1 MRFFHKGD
9 VVVIVKPLCD
19 MSSYGVRDNTTKN
32 LRVGSVGV
40 VMDDSADDKS
50 DVYIDFES
58 NNPDGGKWFCDPRC
72 LDLVRDNKNKYRGS
86 GVTATINC
94 TKGKYDA
101 DDVGVPTIHRLN
113 QVLATCDMPTLNL
126 KDKVVVLDIQAKSG
140 WTSFY
145 KTDIAKV
152 KVKPLYCDVEYWI
165 DARQIDYDLTEEDK
179 GLPYPE
185 TKVTGADGVQVK
197 TDCGAPK
204 EEEIPTPI
212 KALKKATTFSI
223 GQSIQFIPDDSTE
236 VFMGIIEAYVVT
248 KKQIFLQTTN
258 GDLVLP
264 SRVLKKGETK

>member
-19 MSSYGVRDNTTKN
+19 MRSYIRADGATKN
-32 LRVGSVGV
+32 LRVGSIGV
-40 VMDDSADDKS
+40 VVGDCAEERGSI
-50 DVYIDFES
+50 YIDFEPAS
-58 NNPDGGKWFCDPRC
+58 PNGGKWFCNPSC
-72 LDLVRDNKNKYRGS
+72 LEIVRENKDKYVGS
-86 GVTATINC
+86 GITATIN
-94 TKGKYDA
+94 TVKAEYDVDMLGA
-101 DDVGVPTIHRLN
+101 PTVARFN
-113 QVLATCDMPTLNL
+113 QVLAKMDMPALNV
-126 KDKVVVLDIQAKSG
+126 KDKVVVLDIQYTAQYSNY
-140 WTSFY
+140 Y
-145 KTDIAKV
+145 KKEMAKV
-152 KVKPLYCDVEYWI
+152 KIKPLYCDAEYWI
-165 DARQIDYDLTEEDK
+165 DARQIDFDLTEEDK

-197 TDCGAPK
+197 ADCGAPK

-223 GQSIQFIPDDSTE
+223 GQSIQFIHDDSTE

>member
-9 VVVIVKPLCD
+9 VVVIVEPLCD
-19 MSSYGVRDNTTKN
+19 MNGYAKMNGATKS

-40 VMDDSADDKS
+40 VVG
-50 DVYIDFES
+50 DVAEEKGCVYVDFEPG
-58 NNPDGGKWFCDPRC
+58 NPNGGKWYCSPKY
-72 LDLVRDNKNKYRGS
+72 LDLVRDNRDKYMGS
-86 GVTATINC
+86 GVTATIN
-94 TKGKYDA
+94 TVKAEYDVDMIGA
-101 DDVGVPTIHRLN
+101 PTVARFN
-113 QVLATCDMPTLNL
+113 QILTSCGMPTLNVN
-126 KDKVVVLDIQAKSG
+126 DKVVVLDIQYTAQYSNY
-140 WTSFY
+140 Y
-145 KTDIAKV
+145 KKEMAKV
-152 KVKPLYCDVEYWI
+152 KIKPLYCDAEYWI
-165 DARQIDYDLTEEDK
+165 DARQIDFDLTEEDK
-179 GLPYPE
+179 GLPYPG

-197 TDCGAPK
+197 ADCGAPK

-258 GDLVLP
+258 GDLVLT

>member
-19 MSSYGVRDNTTKN
+19 MGTYVSRDTSTKN

-40 VMDDSADDKS
+40 VVEDRAGDAI
-50 DVYIDFES
+50 DVYVDFEP
-58 NNPDGGKWFCDPRC
+58 NNPDGGKWFCDIRC
-72 LDLVRDNKNKYRGS
+72 VDLVRDNKDKYMGS

-113 QVLATCDMPTLNL
+113 QVLTTCDMPTLNV

-145 KTDIAKV
+145 KTEIAKV
-152 KVKPLYCDVEYWI
+152 KIKPLYCDVEYWI
-165 DARQIDYDLTEEDK
+165 DARQIDFDIKEEDK

-185 TKVTGADGVQVK
+185 TKVTGADGVQAK
-197 TDCGAPK
+197 ADCGAPK

>member
-9 VVVIVKPLCD
+9 VVAIVEPLCD
-19 MSSYGVRDNTTKN
+19 MNGYAKMNGATKS
-32 LRVGSVGV
+32 LRIGSVGV
-40 VMDDSADDKS
+40 VVG
-50 DVYIDFES
+50 DVAEEKGCVYVDFEPGS
-58 NNPDGGKWFCDPRC
+58 PNGGKWYCNPKY
-72 LDLVRDNKNKYRGS
+72 LEIVRDNKGKYVGS
-86 GVTATINC
+86 GVTATIN
-94 TKGKYDA
+94 TVKAEYDVDIIGA
-101 DDVGVPTIHRLN
+101 PTIARFN
-113 QVLATCDMPTLNL
+113 QILTSCGMPTLNVN
-126 KDKVVVLDIQAKSG
+126 DKVVVLDIQVISSWSG
-140 WTSFY
+140 FY
-145 KTDIAKV
+145 RTNIAKV

-165 DARQIDYDLTEEDK
+165 DARQIDFDLTEEDK

-197 TDCGAPK
+197 ADCGAQ

-248 KKQIFLQTTN
+248 KKQIFLQTTS

>member
-9 VVVIVKPLCD
+9 VVAIVEPLCD
-19 MSSYGVRDNTTKN
+19 MNGYAKMNGATKS
-32 LRVGSVGV
+32 LRIGSVGV
-40 VMDDSADDKS
+40 VVG
-50 DVYIDFES
+50 DVAEEKGCVYVDFEPGS
-58 NNPDGGKWFCDPRC
+58 PNGGKWCCNPKY
-72 LDLVRDNKNKYRGS
+72 LEIVRDNKGKYVGS
-86 GVTATINC
+86 GVTATIN
-94 TKGKYDA
+94 TVKAEYDVDIIGA
-101 DDVGVPTIHRLN
+101 PTIARFN
-113 QVLATCDMPTLNL
+113 QILTSCGMPTLNVN
-126 KDKVVVLDIQAKSG
+126 DKVVVLSILYKADYSSYCKKEIAK
-140 WTSFY
+140 
-145 KTDIAKV
+145 AKV
-152 KVKPLYCDVEYWI
+152 KTLYCDVEYWI
-165 DARQIDYDLTEEDK
+165 DARQIDFDLTEKDK

-197 TDCGAPK
+197 ADCGAPK
-204 EEEIPTPI
+204 EEEISTPI